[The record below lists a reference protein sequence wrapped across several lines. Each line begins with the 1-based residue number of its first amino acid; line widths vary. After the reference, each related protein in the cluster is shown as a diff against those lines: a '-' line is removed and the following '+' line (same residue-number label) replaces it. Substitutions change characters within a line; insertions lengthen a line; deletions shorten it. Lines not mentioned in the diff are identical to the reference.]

1 MQAWQA
7 WKLSLV
13 RQEGVD
19 ASSFCLAGGRG
30 VGRFDDRHG
39 FCTVDGVDMKV
50 HVLGTVNNKKCEFQS
65 GEDCSSSNRDGM
77 GWDGDEKDAAAAA
90 TTAERSERGK

>member
-19 ASSFCLAGGRG
+19 ASSFCLAGGR
-30 VGRFDDRHG
+30 V
-39 FCTVDGVDMKV
+39 FCTVDDGVDMKV
-50 HVLGTVNNKKCEFQS
+50 PTLVQSIKKGEFQS

-77 GWDGDEKDAAAAA
+77 GWG
-90 TTAERSERGK
+90 